1 MSLPLLP
8 LPLIES
14 LERRLVTS
22 VAVTT
27 SPFTGSQQVQDWG
40 GDWWEYRFDMA
51 LTKGARGRL
60 LSAFFAGLG
69 GPRGRFL
76 FTDPSADP
84 IPGTGAPTVA
94 LANQTGARLETEGWE
109 PDRLVLRAGDVLSL
123 GSEDSTRLYQVTGD
137 VTSNT
142 TGAASLALTP
152 RLRSAPP
159 QFAPLN
165 VSAPQVLLR
174 LTEPVAT
181 RITRADSYRF
191 SVTAREAL

>member
-1 MSLPLLP
+1 MSLPVLP

-22 VAVTT
+22 VAVAT
-27 SPFTGSQQVQDWG
+27 SPFTGGQQVQDWG

-51 LTKGARGRL
+51 LTKGAQGRL
-60 LSAFFAGLG
+60 LSGFFAGLG

-76 FTDPSADP
+76 FADPSVDP
-84 IPGTGAPTVA
+84 IPGTGAPIVA
-94 LANQTGARLETEGWE
+94 LANQTGATLATEGWE
-109 PDRLVLRAGDVLSL
+109 PDRLVLRAGDLVSL

-137 VTSNT
+137 VTSSA
-142 TGAASLALTP
+142 TGAATLALAP
-152 RLRSAPP
+152 RLRRAPP

-165 VSAPQVLLR
+165 VSAPQVVLR
-174 LTEPVAT
+174 LTEPVPT
-181 RITRADSYRF
+181 RIGRADSYRF